1 MSTPPRIAIQVEHI
15 TQRFRLIHERPDT
28 VRELFAK
35 RLRGRSSVHDF
46 EALKDVSFNVHEGEM
61 LGIIGVNGSGKSTL
75 LKVISGVYWPS
86 AGQVKVTG
94 RLASLLELGSGMH
107 PELTGRE
114 NILLNGLLMGYS
126 KKQMKQREERIIEF
140 ADIGEFIDVPL
151 KQYSSGMYARLAF
164 SVATEVDPDI
174 LIIDE
179 ILSVG
184 DANFQA
190 KSFKR
195 MMDFRDSGKTILF
208 VTHSMGQVMQ
218 YCDRAILLES
228 GRLVLDGSPEEVV
241 ERYAP
246 GTVASASALAAA
258 TEKYLA
264 SVQH

>member
-1 MSTPPRIAIQVEHI
+1 M
-15 TQRFRLIHERPDT
+15 
-28 VRELFAK
+28 
-35 RLRGRSSVHDF
+35 
-46 EALKDVSFNVHEGEM
+46 KDVSFEVHHGEM
-61 LGIIGVNGSGKSTL
+61 LGVVGVNGSGKSTL
-75 LKVISGVYWPS
+75 LKVVSGVYAPS
-86 AGQVKVTG
+86 AGKVEVNG

-114 NILLNGLLMGYS
+114 NIILNGLLMGYS
-126 KKQMKQREERIIEF
+126 KKQMKAREQRIIDF

-174 LIIDE
+174 LVVDE

-184 DANFQA
+184 DANFAA

-208 VTHSMGQVMQ
+208 VTHSMQQVLQ
-218 YCDRAILLES
+218 YCDRAILLEA
-228 GRLVLDGSPEEVV
+228 GRLVIDGAPEEVI

-246 GTVASASALAAA
+246 GTLASTSALASAS
-258 TEKYLA
+258 EKYLA
-264 SVQH
+264 SLRE